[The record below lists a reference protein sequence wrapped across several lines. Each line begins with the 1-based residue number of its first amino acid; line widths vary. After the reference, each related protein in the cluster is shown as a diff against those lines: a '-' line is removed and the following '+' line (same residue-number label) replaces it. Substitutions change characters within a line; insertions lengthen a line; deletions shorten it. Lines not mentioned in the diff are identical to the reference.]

1 MPEETLAAAMLNVQ
15 STGGR
20 NMRKAY
26 AAALLTLTIAITAAA
41 GSKIQGTTTLKD
53 FQPAGSVDKDH
64 KQQYDLSFAAAGKQY
79 TCRTSEKKS
88 INATDFIV
96 GSDVKYQIDG
106 NKGKVKNSGGKQIE
120 CVVVRVADV
129 SAPQP

>member
-1 MPEETLAAAMLNVQ
+1 
-15 STGGR
+15 
-20 NMRKAY
+20 MRKVY
-26 AAALLTLTIAITAAA
+26 ASALLTLAIAITATA
-41 GSKIQGTTTLKD
+41 GSKIEGAGTLKD
-53 FQPAGSVDKDH
+53 FQPAGSPDKDQ

-106 NKGKVKNSGGKQIE
+106 NKGKVKNSSGKQIE
-120 CVVVRVADV
+120 CTVVRVADV
-129 SAPQP
+129 SASQP